1 MTKHLIIDCQL
12 LQTKTWHRGMGKY
25 SAKLLEALLSGI
37 DNNEYTKV
45 TLLFNQHLKYDAD
58 VKAFVGSLKGAQPVF
73 MELYVP
79 KDDPHS
85 ITIAQRKN
93 QKILDTYVAENLPTD
108 QIYFTIAS
116 LFLDEACPVFP
127 THAHKSV
134 IFYDLIPLMYYKL
147 YLGLGASEQYFTR
160 FSVLFEADAYLAISE
175 TVANDLVSYIG
186 VPKDKIFN
194 IRGASNWIGN
204 DQVSSKP
211 KLTLDHPYIL
221 MPTGGDPRK
230 NNLNGVIGFDRFNR
244 QNNYK
249 YQLVI
254 TSIFTDA
261 QKTELHKYSG
271 NILFT
276 DNVSD
281 AELCWLYEHA
291 EVVLFPTEYEGLGM
305 PVLEAIDADKLIVC
319 SDIPVFREISSEAF
333 FTFDPRDP
341 ESIGNALEEAIV
353 AGSEE
358 IKLKKKHYKSIQEIF
373 TWHNSALE
381 VLRALNITQ
390 RSGGSV
396 AKRRIAF
403 VTPNISYDSELS
415 RYAALNYAS
424 LAKVYDIDFYYDMSD
439 ALPAVRPNF
448 LGFVTN
454 IFDIRDLAG
463 GASAY
468 DLIVYFI
475 EDEIVSKDTIE
486 VAASIPGLII
496 TGNSGV
502 AEHLPGKRVAF
513 SGDGNGLLV
522 TANQLAF
529 PLHKP
534 GLDNCIF
541 VCLNN
546 RRDDDRWNIDYIKDI
561 ASVVDKSKAMFTVVT
576 KARFSDE
583 ARNELAYA
591 NVSLYED
598 VADHE
603 YNVLLTSCDL
613 FVDAR
618 PGESFDKLFAL
629 AEASANELTVFAGA
643 MGDSLSVSDKYSVAQ
658 DGKMLRDM
666 TYRWLMRDLDTKAV
680 DAEHEAH
687 EHGLKPVID
696 EMMSNKEDV
705 DARS

>member
-1 MTKHLIIDCQL
+1 
-12 LQTKTWHRGMGKY
+12 MGKY
-25 SAKLLEALLSGI
+25 SAKLLEALLSVI
-37 DNNEYTKV
+37 DNDEYTKV
-45 TLLFNQHLKYDAD
+45 TLLFNEHLKYDAS
-58 VKAFVGSLKGAQPVF
+58 VRAFVESLKGAQSVF
-73 MELYVP
+73 MELHVP

-93 QKILDTYVAENLPTD
+93 QNILDTYIAENFSAD
-108 QIYFTIAS
+108 DIYFVIAS

-127 THAHKSV
+127 TRAHKSV

-160 FSVLFEADAYLAISE
+160 FSVLFEADAFLAISE
-175 TVANDLVSYIG
+175 TVSNDLVSYIG

-204 DQVSSKP
+204 DQAPVKP
-211 KLTLDHPYIL
+211 DLTLDQSYVL

-244 QNNYK
+244 QNGNK

-254 TSIFTDA
+254 TSIFTDE
-261 QKTELHKYSG
+261 QKSELHKYSS

-341 ESIGNALEEAIV
+341 ESIGNALEESIV

-358 IKLKKKHYKSIQEIF
+358 VKLKKKRYKSIQETF
-373 TWHNSALE
+373 TWRNSALE
-381 VLRALNITQ
+381 VLRALHVTQ
-390 RSGGSV
+390 RKGDSTV
-396 AKRRIAF
+396 KRRIAF

-415 RYAALNYAS
+415 RYAALSYAS
-424 LAKVYDIDFYYDMSD
+424 LAEAYDIDFYYDMSD

-448 LGFVTN
+448 LAFVTN
-454 IFDIRDLAG
+454 IFDVKELAG
-463 GASAY
+463 GADEY
-468 DLIVYFI
+468 DLIIYFI

-486 VAASIPGLII
+486 IAASIPGLII
-496 TGNSGV
+496 TANQGV
-502 AEHLPGKRVAF
+502 AEHLPGERVAF
-513 SGDGNGLLV
+513 GRGDNGLVV
-522 TANQLAF
+522 TANQLTF

-541 VCLNN
+541 VCLNS

-629 AEASANELTVFAGA
+629 AEASANELTVFAGVT
-643 MGDSLSVSDKYSVAQ
+643 GDTSSISGKYGVAQ
-658 DGKMLRDM
+658 DGKALRDM
-666 TYRWLMRDLDTKAV
+666 TYRWLMRDLDEEV
-680 DAEHEAH
+680 IDDEHETH
-687 EHGLKPVID
+687 EHALRSVID
-696 EMMSNKEDV
+696 EMISTKGDIH
-705 DARS
+705 ARS